1 MALLQTKWIADDA
14 VNDQKVK
21 LRNNQNLRAR
31 NAADSADINILKV
44 NASNEIEFAS
54 TPKIGANTI
63 QTSADKGVANGLAPL
78 NGSSKI
84 DATYLPSYVDDV
96 EEYANFAALPGV
108 GETGKIYVTLDNN
121 EVFRWTGS
129 VYVEISPSEVASVNG
144 AVGVVV
150 LDADDLLYTQA
161 DTDDWTVADN
171 SSIKATLDEVGS
183 RLVAVETG
191 GGNPVPQYQIFTL
204 TGTDITNGYVTL
216 SATPVSNSVA
226 VFPKGGLEQEF
237 GVDFSL
243 TGAQLNFIGD
253 LATILASGDKLIVK
267 YLS

>member
-21 LRNNQNLRAR
+21 LRNNQSLRGR

-54 TPKIGANTI
+54 TPKVGANTV
-63 QTSADKGVANGLAPL
+63 QTSADKGIASGIAPL
-78 NGSSKI
+78 NASSKI
-84 DATYLPSYVDDV
+84 DASYLPSYVDDV
-96 EEYANFAALPGV
+96 EEYANFAALPV
-108 GETGKIYVTLDNN
+108 SGEAGKIYVTLDNN
-121 EVFRWTGS
+121 KVFRWTGS
-129 VYVEISPSEVASVNG
+129 VYVEISPSEVSSVNG
-144 AVGVVV
+144 QTGVVS
-150 LDADDLLYTQA
+150 LNASHLTYTQA
-161 DTDDWTVADN
+161 DTDDWTLADN

-191 GGNPVPQYQIFTL
+191 GGNPVPQYQSITL
-204 TGTDITNGYVTL
+204 TGTNISNGFVNL
-216 SATPVSNSVA
+216 SSTPIANSVS
-226 VFPKGGLEQEF
+226 VVPKGGLEQEL

-253 LATILASGDKLIVK
+253 LAAILAAGDKLLVK